1 MWGREL
7 GGYTQISMYKVL
19 RAENRGGNK
28 WKKWMKKCKMKRKK
42 KDYMNRSREERN
54 ISPMNTN
61 YYRGIIKRPFVR
73 SLNRFIIFDTR
84 IQNHH
89 KYLGEKNKKTMKQSK
104 KAKTS

>member
-1 MWGREL
+1 
-7 GGYTQISMYKVL
+7 
-19 RAENRGGNK
+19 
-28 WKKWMKKCKMKRKK
+28 MKKCKMKRKK
-42 KDYMNRSREERN
+42 KDYMNPSREERK

-89 KYLGEKNKKTMKQSK
+89 KIPGGKKQKNNETK
-104 KAKTS
+104 